1 MSLPPWSRAT
11 AQGVTVPEEPTTD
24 FEVAVRLAMSWL
36 LSPRTV
42 ALESLGEDAQRIVT
56 AISARVPV
64 PGLDDETQAL
74 IDAQRREAAELDK
87 AREIAAYNRA
97 KERAQDI
104 EEHDQRGR
112 VAQLVD
118 ALLSE
123 TLTTDAL
130 DDIEELTPVVD
141 GLMYR
146 GTVARINGKPG
157 AMKSFVALDV
167 AGSVGTGI
175 PWAGREV
182 VQGDVIYLVA
192 EGAAGFKKRVR
203 AWEQE
208 HGGKMTGV
216 HFLPRPIQVASIE
229 WLVLEEAC
237 KRLNPAMIIVD
248 TQARATVGIEESS
261 NERMSVI
268 FSRIENLA
276 KESNACVLLIHHTGH
291 VGEHG
296 RGASNVL
303 GAVQTELLVKKEGK
317 GADRVI
323 VIRIDKTKDDDDGQE
338 IRMLPRVV
346 AVNGITSMTGAQET
360 SIVLA
365 LESSAV
371 FGIPGLDPS
380 ISAAVQMLDK
390 HNAPTDLGRD
400 RMRSWLTDRQIS
412 IGNSVLAP
420 AIAYRKKRD
429 QPQPKPDPPATP
441 LDAAE

>member
-1 MSLPPWSRAT
+1 MS
-11 AQGVTVPEEPTTD
+11 EEPTATD
-24 FEVAVRLAMSWL
+24 FEISVRLALSWL
-36 LSPRTV
+36 LQPRTV

-64 PGLDDETQAL
+64 PGLDDRTQAL
-74 IDAQRREAAELDK
+74 IDAQRRDAAEVDK
-87 AREIAAYNRA
+87 AREIASYNRA
-97 KERAQDI
+97 KERALDI
-104 EEHDQRGR
+104 EEQDQRGR

-157 AMKSFVALDV
+157 AMKSFVALDI

-175 PWAGREV
+175 SWAGKEV
-182 VQGDVIYLVA
+182 IQGDVIYLVA

-208 HGGKMTGV
+208 HGGKMSGV
-216 HFLPRPIQVASIE
+216 LFLPRPIQVASIE

-237 KRLNPAMIIVD
+237 KRLKPALIIVD

-268 FSRIENLA
+268 FNRIETLA
-276 KESNACVLLIHHTGH
+276 KEANACVLLIHHTGH
-291 VGEHG
+291 TGDHG
-296 RGASNVL
+296 RGASTML

-323 VIRIDKTKDDDDGQE
+323 VIRIDKTKDDDDGTE
-338 IRMLPRVV
+338 LRMLPRIV
-346 AVNGITSMTGAQET
+346 AVRGMTRMSGAQET

-365 LESSAV
+365 PENSAV
-371 FGIPGLDPS
+371 FGIPGLDPAV
-380 ISAAVQMLDK
+380 SAAVQMLDK

-400 RMRSWLTDRQIS
+400 RMRAWLTDRQIS
-412 IGNSVLAP
+412 IGNGVLAP
-420 AIAYRKKRD
+420 AISYRKRRDTPPPKPD
-429 QPQPKPDPPATP
+429 QPQTP
-441 LDAAE
+441 LDAAD

>member
-1 MSLPPWSRAT
+1 MS
-11 AQGVTVPEEPTTD
+11 EEPATD
-24 FEVAVRLAMSWL
+24 FEISVRLALSWL
-36 LSPRTV
+36 LQPQTV

-64 PGLDDETQAL
+64 PGLDVETQAL
-74 IDAQRREAAELDK
+74 IDAQRREDAELDK

-104 EEHDQRGR
+104 EEQDQRGR
-112 VAQLVD
+112 VAALVD

-157 AMKSFVALDV
+157 SMKSFVALDV

-175 PWAGREV
+175 PWAGKEV
-182 VQGDVIYLVA
+182 IQGDVIYLVA

-268 FSRIENLA
+268 FNRIENLA

-323 VIRIDKTKDDDDGQE
+323 AIRIDKTKDDDDGAE

-346 AVNGITSMTGAQET
+346 AVNGMTRMSGAQET
-360 SIVLA
+360 SIVLIPENA
-365 LESSAV
+365 AV

-400 RMRSWLTDRQIS
+400 RMRAWLTDRQIS

-420 AIAYRKKRD
+420 AISYRKRRD
-429 QPQPKPDPPATP
+429 APPPKPDPPETPP